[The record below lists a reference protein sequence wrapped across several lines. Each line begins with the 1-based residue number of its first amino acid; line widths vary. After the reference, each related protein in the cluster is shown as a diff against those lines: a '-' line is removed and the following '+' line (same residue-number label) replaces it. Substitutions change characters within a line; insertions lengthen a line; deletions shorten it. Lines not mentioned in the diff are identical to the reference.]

1 MKIKSLVAGVAL
13 IAILGGCSPQ
23 TQQQVEDTSKAVAAD
38 VKQGAT
44 EAVDATKEAAADAE
58 TTTKVKA
65 ALIASS
71 NIDSTGI
78 NVDTVGTTVSL
89 KGTVPTEEQK
99 TTAEEV
105 AKNTAPAGS
114 TIQNELAVGPIPT
127 GTPAAAAD
135 GATPTSALTPSA
147 TGTVEPGHEGHNHAP
162 GEGHDHDHEHAPG
175 DGHNH

>member
-1 MKIKSLVAGVAL
+1 MKINSLVAGFALVAL
-13 IAILGGCSPQ
+13 LGGCSPQ

-38 VKQGAT
+38 VKQGAAD
-44 EAVDATKEAAADAE
+44 AVDATKDAAAAAE

-65 ALIASS
+65 ALVASS

-78 NVDTVGTTVSL
+78 NVDTVGTTVAL

-114 TIQNELAVGPIPT
+114 TIQNELTVGPIPT
-127 GTPAAAAD
+127 GTPAASAD
-135 GATPTSALTPSA
+135 GSATPTSALTPTA

-162 GEGHDHDHEHAPG
+162 GEGHDHEHAPG